1 MPFQFDHAQQCP
13 TCPFGLCIE
22 DRRAN
27 PVPGRRTQF
36 RLRQAIALNC
46 TFEDFLPGSPRDDD
60 PTRPFADYLRQFNA
74 NALAAG
80 AHLFG
85 DEFVISGSALAKV
98 EGDVFE
104 LIAGAALWNG
114 MAVWNRYMDTG
125 EWQSNHLTVPN
136 GAVPTPRRKVAT
148 LKLPRGYDSTKL
160 FRTEVRATIL
170 AHEASLRLRS
180 MELGLSSPDI
190 VGVRV
195 PDPVPPAFE
204 QFLEPLTRFDAQT
217 LRRLEHAYQDI
228 EGTLDESSFLLA
240 IAVKRSTRSDRLYQ
254 PLFEAN
260 VLKYLISHVL
270 RGAALRFHVHLGSLE
285 GADVAGAY
293 RAASLFSLLRG
304 GEPALAVDKLAQIL
318 RPIDAAQAVL
328 DDLPLFP
335 L

>member
-1 MPFQFDHAQQCP
+1 MNGNP
-13 TCPFGLCIE
+13 TTSLFRMGLY
-22 DRRAN
+22 RR
-27 PVPGRRTQF
+27 
-36 RLRQAIALNC
+36 
-46 TFEDFLPGSPRDDD
+46 
-60 PTRPFADYLRQFNA
+60 
-74 NALAAG
+74 
-80 AHLFG
+80 
-85 DEFVISGSALAKV
+85 
-98 EGDVFE
+98 
-104 LIAGAALWNG
+104 
-114 MAVWNRYMDTG
+114 
-125 EWQSNHLTVPN
+125 
-136 GAVPTPRRKVAT
+136 PRRKVAT

-170 AHEASLRLRS
+170 AHEESLRLRS

-195 PDPVPPAFE
+195 PDPMPPAFE

-270 RGAALRFHVHLGSLE
+270 RGAALRFHVHMGSLE